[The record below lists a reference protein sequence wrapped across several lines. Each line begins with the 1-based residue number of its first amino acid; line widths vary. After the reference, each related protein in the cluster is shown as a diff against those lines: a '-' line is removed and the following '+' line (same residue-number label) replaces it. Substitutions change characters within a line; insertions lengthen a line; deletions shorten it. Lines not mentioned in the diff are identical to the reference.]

1 VITSILLAS
10 SPLGSLVGFL
20 PMIAIFGIFYFLLFL
35 PMQRQKKETAKM
47 LENLKKGD
55 IVITS
60 GGMVG
65 TIAEINKDDDT
76 LVVKV
81 KPDNVRIQL
90 ARNAVSSVRKPEV
103 AS

>member
-1 VITSILLAS
+1 MIPSLLLAS
-10 SPLGSLVGFL
+10 SPLNSLVGFL

-65 TIAEINKDDDT
+65 TIADINKDDDT
-76 LVVKV
+76 IVVKV

-90 ARNAVSSVRKPEV
+90 ARNAVSSVRKPEA

>member
-1 VITSILLAS
+1 MIPSLLLAS
-10 SPLGSLVGFL
+10 SPLNSLVGFL

-35 PMQRQKKETAKM
+35 PMQRQKKETTKM

-55 IVITS
+55 IVVTS

-65 TIAEINKDDDT
+65 TIADINKDDDT
-76 LVVKV
+76 IVVKV

-90 ARNAVSSVRKPEV
+90 ARNAVSSVRNPE
-103 AS
+103 ATS